1 MRARQIGTVS
11 NINNK
16 SDDVAKT
23 GSNRKKEEILPSIE
37 KAKEMTNKKKNNLK
51 EKEKMFGCC

>member
-23 GSNRKKEEILPSIE
+23 GSNRKKEKTQLSIE
-37 KAKEMTNKKKNNLK
+37 KANAMTNKKKNNLK